1 MKARDYFMR
10 EGQACASTQDV
21 TRLNLA
27 VHRAPSRQ
35 ARGWLL
41 AGYHMQAGGYRKLI
55 ERLKGASLNPHN
67 LMHDTGPAPWRDDLP
82 NVWPTKRYQK

>member
-10 EGQACASTQDV
+10 EGQACASTEDV
-21 TRLNLA
+21 ARLNLA
-27 VHRAPSRQ
+27 ARRAPSRQ

-55 ERLKGASLNPHN
+55 ERCKAAGPYP
-67 LMHDTGPAPWRDDLP
+67 TGPQPWRDDLP
-82 NVWPTKRYQK
+82 TVWPAKRYQK